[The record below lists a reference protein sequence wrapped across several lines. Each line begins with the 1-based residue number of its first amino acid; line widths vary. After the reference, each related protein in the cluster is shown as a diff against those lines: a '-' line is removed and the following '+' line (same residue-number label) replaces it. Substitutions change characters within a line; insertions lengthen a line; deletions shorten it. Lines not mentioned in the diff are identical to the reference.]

1 MGKTLQAETIAR
13 AWPKEGP
20 TRVPFWVY
28 TDPDVFA
35 REMDVFF
42 YGDTWNYVA
51 LDCEIPAVGSYKL
64 HQSEQAELI
73 HRALRKP
80 T

>member
-1 MGKTLQAETIAR
+1 MGKTLQAEAIAR
-13 AWPKEGP
+13 AWPKEGW

-42 YGDTWNYVA
+42 YGNTWNYVG
-51 LDCEIPAVGSYKL
+51 LD
-64 HQSEQAELI
+64 
-73 HRALRKP
+73 
-80 T
+80 